1 MVKAYNNWRNPASD
15 TTEISNM
22 NSLLLAMDKYADIH
36 SFGFILLYI
45 LLGIYI
51 LFLHSNIRLGNVLW
65 NNTLDILPQELMK
78 KLKNSLLPEIEVVV
92 KESLMIIIEKCLTS
106 IYTNISE
113 IMNDLTFALNQVLS
127 TSINKYN
134 N

>member
-15 TTEISNM
+15 TSEISNI

-51 LFLHSNIRLGNVLW
+51 FFLHSNIRLGNVLW
-65 NNTLDILPQELMK
+65 NNTLDTLPQELMK
-78 KLKNSLLPEIEVVV
+78 KVQNSLLEEIEVVV
-92 KESLMIIIEKCLTS
+92 KENLMIIIGKCLTS

-113 IMNDLTFALNQVLS
+113 IMNDLTIALNQVMS
-127 TSINKYN
+127 TSINKYKN
-134 N
+134 